1 MTENIFEYAS
11 RHRLR
16 FPFRGEI
23 SCEDLWELSFEN
35 LDSIYRVLS
44 QEQQRQESPTL
55 LSKRNSKSEIIEVKL
70 AIIRHV
76 FETLKE
82 ERLLREKESLKAA
95 RRRKILDAIAQK
107 EGEAL
112 MDKSVEELVKMAQDL
127 EK

>member
-55 LSKRNSKSEIIEVKL
+55 ISKRNSKSEIIEVKL

-76 FETLKE
+76 FETLNE
-82 ERLLREKESLKAA
+82 ERLLRENESLKAA
-95 RRRKILDAIAQK
+95 RRRKILDTIAQK